1 MNVPSNWVSQARK
14 AVKAW
19 MGKSVTRS
27 RVSSVRERNRARGR
41 GEGCCLGSDRQEN
54 TRRGPSI
61 TFKDRRGVCTGVP
74 RYPSGPQQH
83 VAPLHGNYPADVSS
97 LGRIGDSALGSP
109 LPPVASHSFR
119 AAGPVSSLPWRHCEP
134 PSPPCWQVPT
144 LPGLPADASAH
155 LHREDLPQGEEEGVH
170 VDVRVFAEAVGLG
183 VVLEVHVV
191 PPTGGGPLRKSRGV
205 SVTAEGPPPSP
216 PPPGSP
222 ALARVSESP
231 SPCH

>member
-119 AAGPVSSLPWRHCEP
+119 AAGPVSSLPWRHCEHP
-134 PSPPCWQVPT
+134 RALRAGRSPLSQAFLPT
-144 LPGLPADASAH
+144 PRLTSTERIFPKAKKRGCMLMS
-155 LHREDLPQGEEEGVH
+155 GS
-170 VDVRVFAEAVGLG
+170 
-183 VVLEVHVV
+183 
-191 PPTGGGPLRKSRGV
+191 LRKQLG
-205 SVTAEGPPPSP
+205 
-216 PPPGSP
+216 
-222 ALARVSESP
+222 LAWCWKCMWFHQLAGAP
-231 SPCH
+231 YGKAGA